1 MLRRVLVL
9 LGESEPAV
17 AARNYAFRM
26 ARDMDVELTGLA
38 GIDPASLHVPNL
50 ARAGAA
56 GIQVKIEEEL
66 REQAE
71 SYRQRLRDTYQREC
85 AARGVPFEWQSF
97 DADPDAALGL
107 AVETRDMI
115 ITGHDTSF
123 QPRAEQPLPET
134 LSRLLSA
141 TPRPFIVCG
150 PTVPEQGR
158 VVVAYDGSVPA
169 MRALQMFAL
178 IGLAEGQD
186 IKVVSV
192 DPDEEEA
199 ERSAEGAVSYLRSH
213 GFIAE
218 AMAVAS
224 RRSPAEVVQAE
235 VANLG
240 ARTLVMGSYGRRGW
254 RQVLFGST
262 TSKLVEKPPCALFV
276 YH

>member
-26 ARDMDVELTGLA
+26 ARGLDVELTGLA
-38 GIDPASLHVPNL
+38 GIDPAALHVPNL

-56 GIQVKIEEEL
+56 GIQVQIEREL

-71 SYRQRLRDTYQREC
+71 SFRQRLRETYQREC

-97 DADPDAALGL
+97 EGDPDEALNL
-107 AVETRDMI
+107 AVETRDI
-115 ITGHDTSF
+115 VITGHDTSF
-123 QPRAEQPLPET
+123 QPRAEQALPET

-150 PTVPEQGR
+150 PHVPEQGG

-178 IGLAEGQD
+178 VGLAEGQD
-186 IKVVSV
+186 IRVLSV
-192 DPDEEEA
+192 DPEAEQA

-213 GFIAE
+213 GFSAD
-218 AMAVAS
+218 AVAVAS
-224 RRSPAEVVQAE
+224 RSNPAEVVQAE
-235 VANLG
+235 VVNLG

-254 RQVLFGST
+254 RQMLFGST
-262 TSKLVEKPPCALFV
+262 TGKLVENPPCALFV